1 MSNKKLIIILVIVI
15 VAGIFF
21 YIQSKKKDTS
31 LVDSVFD
38 LFKKKKP
45 ESGRAFIGD
54 TSKAT
59 SNKEWLRDALGLG
72 EVFIDRFTE
81 KDAGIARF
89 YIENYMRK
97 GVQMQPTDPLYND
110 VVRIANYSQI
120 FKKP

>member
-1 MSNKKLIIILVIVI
+1 MTKKLIIALVVVVI
-15 VAGIFF
+15 IGVFF
-21 YIQSKKKDTS
+21 YIQAKKKDTS
-31 LVDSVFD
+31 LVDSIFD
-38 LFKKKKP
+38 VFKKKEKDRP
-45 ESGRAFIGD
+45 KGAFIGD

-59 SNKEWLRDALGLG
+59 TNKEWLQDALGLG
-72 EVFIDRFTE
+72 EIFMDRFTE